1 MEVTI
6 AVYTNEEMKLVSD
19 LMTELF
25 TRREKERN
33 ENLKAFAEAFEESE
47 TLPLKKPA
55 RKPKPEPVSAP
66 QAAPEPEVI
75 KEPSNKKP
83 EPVVIDADVSYTTE
97 NVREAVVDLSA
108 ALGSDAARS
117 LLLEFGARKA
127 SEVPVEKIGD
137 FVKAAKA
144 KISDR
149 ANTLVD

>member
-19 LMTELF
+19 LITELF
-25 TRREKERN
+25 TRREKEQN
-33 ENLKAFAEAFEESE
+33 ETIKALAQAFEESE
-47 TLPLKKPA
+47 TLPLKKAA
-55 RKPKPEPVSAP
+55 RKPKAETVTEAAP
-66 QAAPEPEVI
+66 QPEVI

-83 EPVVIDADVSYTTE
+83 EPVVIDADVNYTTE